1 MAKNTSKT
9 LRHMHLYSVFVRNFS
24 AEGNFEG
31 VTKELDRIKQMDVD
45 MIWLLPFY
53 PNGEK
58 NKKGSVGSPY
68 AIKDYRAID
77 PKQGDIE
84 SFKNLINE
92 AHKRDMKVMIDIV
105 FNHTSPD
112 SVLANEHPE
121 WFYKTPEGNFGNR
134 VGDWSDIIDL
144 DYAHPGL
151 WEYQIETLK
160 YWAQYVDG
168 FRVDVAPLVPLEFWQ
183 EARERVAEVNPEMI
197 WLAESVEPNFIKE
210 LRSKGLTALSDS
222 EIYQVF
228 DMTYDYDVR
237 HAFENYLTG
246 KINLSEYTRLL
257 DHQDTVFPENY
268 VKMRNLENHDR
279 DRITSFVSDER
290 VILEWSAFNYF
301 QKGSALI
308 YNGQEVQADH
318 TPSLFEID
326 KIDWNF
332 ESGINDYLTHL
343 SRLKRQYI
351 PTDNVVYTLTG
362 DDESGA
368 IIVSYESEQVLYGIF
383 NVGQT
388 AKTIPVPLEDGEY
401 VNLLKEE
408 SFVVEGGV
416 IPADA
421 TPIWIQK

>member
-1 MAKNTSKT
+1 MAENTSKT

-24 AEGNFEG
+24 EEGTFDG

-45 MIWLLPFY
+45 VIWLLPFY

-58 NKKGSVGSPY
+58 NKKGSIGSPY

-77 PKQGDIE
+77 PTQGDID

-144 DYAHPGL
+144 DYAHRGL

-168 FRVDVAPLVPLEFWQ
+168 FRVDVAPLVPLAFWK

-197 WLAESVEPNFIKE
+197 WLSESVEPNFIKE

-237 HAFENYLTG
+237 HAFEDYLTG
-246 KINLSEYTRLL
+246 KIQLSEYTRLL
-257 DHQDTVFPENY
+257 DHQDTVYPENY

-279 DRITSFVSDER
+279 DRITSFVSNER

-308 YNGQEVQADH
+308 YNGQEVQAEH

-332 ESGINDYLTHL
+332 ESGINDYLAHL
-343 SRLKRQYI
+343 SRLKRQHVPI
-351 PTDNVVYTLTG
+351 ENVIYRVTG

-368 IIVSYESEQVLYGIF
+368 IIASYESEQVLYGIF

-388 AKTIPVPLEDGEY
+388 AEAIPVLLEDGEY
-401 VNLLKEE
+401 VNLLNEE
-408 SFVVEGGV
+408 KIVVEDGAV
-416 IPADA
+416 PADA

>member
-1 MAKNTSKT
+1 MAENTSKT

-24 AEGNFEG
+24 EEGTFDG

-45 MIWLLPFY
+45 VIWLLPFY

-58 NKKGSVGSPY
+58 NKKGSIGSPY

-77 PKQGDIE
+77 PTQGDID

-121 WFYKTPEGNFGNR
+121 WFYKTPEGSFGNR

-144 DYAHPGL
+144 DYAHRGL

-168 FRVDVAPLVPLEFWQ
+168 FRVDVAPLVPLAFWK

-197 WLAESVEPNFIKE
+197 WLSESVEPNFIKE

-237 HAFENYLTG
+237 HAFEDYLTG
-246 KINLSEYTRLL
+246 KIQLSEYTRLL
-257 DHQDTVFPENY
+257 DHQDTVYPENY

-279 DRITSFVSDER
+279 ERISSFIFNER

-308 YNGQEVQADH
+308 YNGQEVRADH
-318 TPSLFEID
+318 TPSLFDSD

-332 ESGINDYLTHL
+332 ESGISDYLAHL

-351 PTDNVVYTLTG
+351 PIENVVYTLTG
-362 DDESGA
+362 DDESGS
-368 IIVSYESEQVLYGIF
+368 IIASYEDENVLLGIF
-383 NVGQT
+383 NVAQK
-388 AKTIPVPLEDGEY
+388 AITIPVPLEDGEY
-401 VNLLKEE
+401 VNLLNEE
-408 SFVVEGGV
+408 RIVVKDGK
-416 IPADA
+416 IPADT
-421 TPIWIQK
+421 TPCWIQK